1 MGLKKLIPFIPKYKF
16 LVIDDY
22 KPIYDIGADGL
33 KRLSRAMNLG
43 DYKLVPSNS
52 KLASM
57 PQELQ
62 LAHLLINQVADAA
75 FCVQENSEFLYVND
89 ATCRITEY
97 SREELLRMR
106 LQDVDVDFSPEVWSQ
121 QWRSLKSQGS
131 LCLKSRYRTKKGQM
145 FLMGITLTYIEHQGK
160 QIACAITSDRSQ
172 EIVEFSMQRY
182 AEKSKDA
189 NIELHQEVSA
199 EYQQKEEELKTSVN
213 LLRST
218 LESTANGILAVNFD
232 GEILCY
238 NQKFM
243 DMWQL
248 PKSITISRKCKRAKG
263 FFESQVKDRQL
274 FRDCVWEM
282 QIQCASER
290 YDLLELKDGRTFA
303 HYSEPQRLDGKII
316 GRVWSIWDVTEF
328 KRTEQAL
335 KLNESRFRT
344 LAENTDASVFLI
356 QNSKFCYVNQAAET
370 LTGYSKKELLNNFNL
385 DQLVKSK
392 KLRQVN
398 KLDRA
403 GACEYQEMQIVTK
416 SGSQR
421 WLACT
426 VEVMDGLLD
435 FSGKAVEFVTA
446 IDITDYKHAESEVR
460 QALEQAK
467 KLSELRERFVSM
479 LCHQFRT
486 PLNIVSFSSD
496 LLKRHLHQWNEEKS
510 RSYLDL
516 IQSAVHEISQ
526 LLDEV
531 LLFGKAEAAKL
542 ECNPRQ
548 VDLQQFCRDITAQM
562 HLASDKQTSI
572 DFISPGDC
580 STAYLD
586 PKLLHHILT
595 NLLSNAIK
603 YSPDGGIVTFELRCE
618 DEEVIFQV
626 KDAGIGIPV
635 VDRQQIF
642 EAFYR
647 GSNVDSIPGTGL
659 GLSVVKTLVEI
670 HKGQV
675 TVESDVGAGTK
686 FTVVLPN
693 RIAES

>member
-1 MGLKKLIPFIPKYKF
+1 VRLKKLILLIQRQKF
-16 LVIDDY
+16 LVIHDY

-33 KRLSRAMNLG
+33 ERLSRAMNLG

-52 KLASM
+52 KSVSM

-75 FCVQENSEFLYVND
+75 FCLEENSEFLYVND

-97 SREELLRMR
+97 SREELLGMK
-106 LQDVDVDFSPEVWSQ
+106 LQDVDVDFSKEVWSQ

-160 QIACAITSDRSQ
+160 GIACAIASDRSQ

-182 AEKSKDA
+182 ADKSKDA
-189 NIELHQEVSA
+189 NSELHQEVSA
-199 EYQQKEEELKTSVN
+199 EYQRKEEELKRSVN

-238 NQKFM
+238 NQKFT

-248 PKSITISRKCKRAKG
+248 PKSVTISRKCKQAKA
-263 FFESQVKDRQL
+263 FFESQVKDPQL
-274 FRDCVWEM
+274 FSDCVWEM
-282 QIQCASER
+282 EVQSDRER

-303 HYSEPQRLDGKII
+303 HYSEPQRLEEKII

-328 KRTEQAL
+328 KRTEAAL
-335 KLNESRFRT
+335 KLNESRFRL
-344 LAENTDASVFLI
+344 LAETTDASVFLI
-356 QNSKFCYVNQAAET
+356 QNSKLCYVNHAAEA
-370 LTGYSKKELLNNFNL
+370 LTGYTRKELLNNFNL
-385 DQLVKSK
+385 NRLIKSK
-392 KLRQVN
+392 RLRQVN
-398 KLDRA
+398 KLDHPA
-403 GACEYQEMQIVTK
+403 SCEYQEMQIVTK
-416 SGSQR
+416 TGLQR

-446 IDITDYKHAESEVR
+446 IDITDYKSAESEVR

-496 LLKRHLHQWNEEKS
+496 LLKRHLHQWNEEKT

-516 IQSAVHEISQ
+516 IQAAVHEISQ

-542 ECNPRQ
+542 ECNPRP
-548 VDLQQFCRDITAQM
+548 VDLQQFCRDIIAQM

-572 DFISPGDC
+572 DFVTPGNC

-586 PKLLHHILT
+586 PKLLHHILS

-603 YSPDGGIVTFELRCE
+603 YSPDSGTVTFELCCQ

-626 KDAGIGIPV
+626 TDAGIGIPV

-647 GSNVDSIPGTGL
+647 GSNVDSIPGSGL
-659 GLSVVKTLVEI
+659 GLSIVKTLVEI
-670 HKGQV
+670 HGGRIAL
-675 TVESDVGAGTK
+675 ESGVGAGTK
-686 FTVVLPN
+686 FTVMLPN
-693 RIAES
+693 AIPES

>member
-1 MGLKKLIPFIPKYKF
+1 
-16 LVIDDY
+16 
-22 KPIYDIGADGL
+22 
-33 KRLSRAMNLG
+33 MNLG

-52 KLASM
+52 KLASI

-75 FCVQENSEFLYVND
+75 FCLQENSEFLYVND
-89 ATCRITEY
+89 AICRITEY
-97 SREELLRMR
+97 SRQELLGMR
-106 LQDVDVDFSPEVWSQ
+106 LEDVDVDFSPEVWLE
-121 QWRSLKSQGS
+121 QWLLLKSQGS
-131 LCLKSRYRTKKGQM
+131 LSLKSRYRTKKGQM
-145 FLMGITLTYIEHQGK
+145 FLMGINLNYIEHQGK
-160 QIACAITSDRSQ
+160 GIACVMGSDRSQ

-182 AEKSKDA
+182 ADKSKDA
-189 NIELHQEVSA
+189 NQQLHEEVSA

-238 NQKFM
+238 NQKFT

-248 PKSITISRKCKRAKG
+248 PKSITISRKCKRAKA
-263 FFESQVKDRQL
+263 FFESQVKDPQL
-274 FRDCVWEM
+274 FSDCVWEM
-282 QIQCASER
+282 EIQCNNER

-303 HYSEPQRLDGKII
+303 HYSEPQRLDEKII

-328 KRTEQAL
+328 KRTEAAL
-335 KLNESRFRT
+335 KLNESRFRI
-344 LAENTDASVFLI
+344 LAETTDASVFLI
-356 QNSKFCYVNQAAET
+356 QNSKICYVNQAAET
-370 LTGYSKKELLNNFNL
+370 LTGYTKEELLNDFNL
-385 DQLVKSK
+385 NRLITSK

-398 KLDRA
+398 KLDDA
-403 GACEYQEMQIVTK
+403 SACEYQEMQIVTK
-416 SGSQR
+416 NGLQR

-426 VEVMDGLLD
+426 VEMMDGLLD

-446 IDITDYKHAESEVR
+446 IDITDYKSAESEVR

-496 LLKRHLHQWNEEKS
+496 LLKRHFPQWNEDKI

-516 IQSAVHEISQ
+516 IQAAVHEISQ

-542 ECNPRQ
+542 ECNPRP
-548 VDLQQFCRDITAQM
+548 VDLQQFCRDIIAQM
-562 HLASDKQTSI
+562 HLATDKQTSI
-572 DFISPGDC
+572 DFISLSAC

-603 YSPDGGIVTFELRCE
+603 YSPQGSTVIFELCCQ

-626 KDAGIGIPV
+626 QDAGIGIPV

-647 GSNVDSIPGTGL
+647 GSNVDSISGTGL
-659 GLSVVKTLVEI
+659 GLSIVKTLVEI
-670 HKGQV
+670 HGGRIA
-675 TVESDVGAGTK
+675 VESDVGAGTK

-693 RIAES
+693 TIAES

>member
-1 MGLKKLIPFIPKYKF
+1 MK
-16 LVIDDY
+16 
-22 KPIYDIGADGL
+22 
-33 KRLSRAMNLG
+33 LG

-52 KLASM
+52 KLGLM
-57 PQELQ
+57 PQEMQ

-75 FCVQENSEFLYVND
+75 FCLQENSEFLYVND
-89 ATCRITEY
+89 AICRITEY
-97 SREELLRMR
+97 SREELLGMT
-106 LQDVDVDFSPEVWSQ
+106 LQDIDVDFLPEVWLE
-121 QWRSLKSQGS
+121 QWRSLKLQGS

-145 FLMGITLTYIEHQGK
+145 FLMGITLTYVEHQGK
-160 QIACAITSDRSQ
+160 GIACVLASDRSR
-172 EIVEFSMQRY
+172 EILEFSMQRY
-182 AEKSKDA
+182 ADKSSYA
-189 NIELHQEVSA
+189 NVELHQEVSA
-199 EYQQKEEELKTSVN
+199 QYQQKEEELKTSVN

-218 LESTANGILAVNFD
+218 LESTANGILAVNFE

-248 PKSITISRKCKRAKG
+248 PKSVTISRKCKRAKA
-263 FFESQVKDRQL
+263 FFESQVKDPQL
-274 FRDCVWEM
+274 FSDCVWEM
-282 QIQCASER
+282 EIQCDRER

-303 HYSEPQRLDGKII
+303 HYSEPQRLDDKII

-328 KRTEQAL
+328 KRTEAAL
-335 KLNESRFRT
+335 KLNESRFRI
-344 LAENTDASVFLI
+344 LAETTDASVFLI
-356 QNSKFCYVNQAAET
+356 QNSKFCYVNQAAEA
-370 LTGYSKKELLNNFNL
+370 LTGYTKKELLNNFNL
-385 DQLVKSK
+385 NRLIKSK

-403 GACEYQEMQIVTK
+403 AGCEYQEMQIVTK
-416 SGSQR
+416 NGLER

-426 VEVMDGLLD
+426 VEVMDVLLD
-435 FSGKAVEFVTA
+435 FSGNPVEFVTA
-446 IDITDYKHAESEVR
+446 IDITDYKSAESEVR

-496 LLKRHLHQWNEEKS
+496 LLKRNLHQWNEEKT

-516 IQSAVHEISQ
+516 IQNAVHEISQ
-526 LLDEV
+526 LLDDV

-548 VDLQQFCRDITAQM
+548 VDLEQFCRDIAAQM
-562 HLASDKQTSI
+562 NLATDKQTLI
-572 DFISPGDC
+572 NFISPGDC

-603 YSPDGGIVTFELRCE
+603 YSPEGSIVIFELCCQ

-626 KDAGIGIPV
+626 KDAGIGIPA

-647 GSNVDSIPGTGL
+647 GSNVDSVPGTGL

-670 HKGQV
+670 HRGRI

-693 RIAES
+693 TIAKS

>member
-1 MGLKKLIPFIPKYKF
+1 
-16 LVIDDY
+16 
-22 KPIYDIGADGL
+22 
-33 KRLSRAMNLG
+33 MNLG

-52 KLASM
+52 KSASK

-62 LAHLLINQVADAA
+62 FAHLLINQVADAA
-75 FCVQENSEFLYVND
+75 FCVQENSQFLYVND
-89 ATCRITEY
+89 ATCRLTEY
-97 SREELLRMR
+97 SREELLGMK
-106 LQDVDVDFSPEVWSQ
+106 LQDVDVDLSKEVWSE
-121 QWRSLKSQGS
+121 QWRSLCSHGS
-131 LCLKSRYRTKKGQM
+131 LSFKSRYRTKKGQM
-145 FLMGITLTYIEHQGK
+145 FLMGITLTYIEHEGK
-160 QIACAITSDRSQ
+160 QIACAIASDRSE
-172 EIVEFSMQRY
+172 EIVEFSMQQY
-182 AEKSKDA
+182 ADKSKDA

-199 EYQQKEEELKTSVN
+199 EYQRKEEELKTSVN

-248 PKSITISRKCKRAKG
+248 PHSVSVSRKCKRAKG
-263 FFESQVKDRQL
+263 FFESQVKDAQL

-282 QIQCASER
+282 QIQCDRER
-290 YDLLELKDGRTFA
+290 YDLVELKDGRTFA
-303 HYSEPQRLDGKII
+303 HYSEPQRIDDKII

-328 KRTEQAL
+328 KRTEAAL
-335 KLNESRFRT
+335 KLNESRFRI
-344 LAENTDASVFLI
+344 LAETTDASVFLI
-356 QNSKFCYVNQAAET
+356 QNSKLCYVNHAAEA
-370 LTGYSKKELLNNFNL
+370 LTGYTKKELLNNFNL
-385 DQLVKSK
+385 NQLIKSK

-403 GACEYQEMQIVTK
+403 ATCEYQEMQITSK
-416 SGSQR
+416 NGLQR

-426 VEVMDGLLD
+426 VEVMDALLD
-435 FSGKAVEFVTA
+435 FSGQPVEFITA
-446 IDITDYKHAESEVR
+446 IDITDYKSAESEVR
-460 QALEQAK
+460 LALDQAK

-496 LLKRHLHQWNEEKS
+496 LLKRHLHQWNEEKT

-516 IQSAVHEISQ
+516 IQNAVYEISQ

-542 ECNPRQ
+542 ECNPRP
-548 VDLQQFCRDITAQM
+548 VDLQQFCRDIIAQM

-572 DFISPGDC
+572 DFITPGDC

-603 YSPDGGIVTFELRCE
+603 YSPDGGTVTFNLHCE

-626 KDAGIGIPV
+626 TDAGIGIPV
-635 VDRQQIF
+635 VDREQIF

-659 GLSVVKTLVEI
+659 GLSVVKTLVDI
-670 HKGQV
+670 HGGRIA
-675 TVESDVGAGTK
+675 VESDVGAGTK

-693 RIAES
+693 TIAES

>member
-1 MGLKKLIPFIPKYKF
+1 
-16 LVIDDY
+16 
-22 KPIYDIGADGL
+22 
-33 KRLSRAMNLG
+33 MNLG
-43 DYKLVPSNS
+43 DYTLVPSNS
-52 KLASM
+52 KSASTH
-57 PQELQ
+57 QELQ

-75 FCVQENSEFLYVND
+75 FCLQENSDFLYVND
-89 ATCRITEY
+89 ASCRIIEY

-106 LQDVDVDFSPEVWSQ
+106 LQDVDVDFSPEIWSQ
-121 QWRSLKSQGS
+121 QWESLKSQGCVS
-131 LCLKSRYRTKKGQM
+131 LKSRYRTKKGQM
-145 FLMGITLTYIEHQGK
+145 FLMEITLTYIEHQG
-160 QIACAITSDRSQ
+160 QGIACAIASDRTQ
-172 EIVEFSMQRY
+172 EILEFSMQQY
-182 AEKSKDA
+182 VDKSKVV
-189 NIELHQEVSA
+189 NSELHEQVSA
-199 EYQQKEEELKTSVN
+199 EYQHKEEELKTSVN

-238 NQKFM
+238 NQKFT

-248 PKSITISRKCKRAKG
+248 PKSVTISRKCKRAKA
-263 FFESQVKDRQL
+263 FFESQVKDAQL
-274 FRDCVWEM
+274 FCDCVWEM
-282 QIQCASER
+282 HIQSESER
-290 YDLLELKDGRTFA
+290 YDLVELKDGRTFA
-303 HYSEPQRLDGKII
+303 HYSEPQRLDDKII

-328 KRTEQAL
+328 KRTEAAL
-335 KLNESRFRT
+335 KLNESRFRI
-344 LAENTDASVFLI
+344 LAETTDASVFLI
-356 QNSKFCYVNQAAET
+356 QNSKVCYINQAGEA
-370 LTGYSKKELLNNFNL
+370 LTGYTKEELLNNFNFNRL
-385 DQLVKSK
+385 IKSK

-398 KLDRA
+398 KLDHGA
-403 GACEYQEMQIVTK
+403 GCEYQEMQIVTK
-416 SGSQR
+416 NGSER

-435 FSGKAVEFVTA
+435 FSGKPVEFVTA
-446 IDITDYKHAESEVR
+446 IDITDYKSAESEVR
-460 QALEQAK
+460 QALDQAK

-496 LLKRHLHQWNEEKS
+496 LLKRHLHQWNEEKN

-516 IQSAVHEISQ
+516 IQAAVNEISQ

-548 VDLQQFCRDITAQM
+548 LDLQQFCRDITAQM

-572 DFISPGDC
+572 DFISLGDS

-603 YSPDGGIVTFELRCE
+603 YSPDGGTVTFELCCQ
-618 DEEVIFQV
+618 DEEVIFEVQ
-626 KDAGIGIPV
+626 DAGIGIPV

-647 GSNVDSIPGTGL
+647 GSNVDAIPGSGL
-659 GLSVVKTLVEI
+659 GLSIVKTLVEI
-670 HKGQV
+670 HGGRIA
-675 TVESDVGAGTK
+675 VESNVGAGTK

-693 RIAES
+693 TIAKS

>member
-1 MGLKKLIPFIPKYKF
+1 
-16 LVIDDY
+16 
-22 KPIYDIGADGL
+22 
-33 KRLSRAMNLG
+33 
-43 DYKLVPSNS
+43 
-52 KLASM
+52 M

-75 FCVQENSEFLYVND
+75 FCVQESSQFVYVND
-89 ATCRITEY
+89 ATCRMTEY
-97 SREELLRMR
+97 SREELLGMR
-106 LQDVDVDFSPEVWSQ
+106 LQDVDVDFSKEVWSE
-121 QWRSLKSQGS
+121 QWRSLKSKGS
-131 LCLKSRYRTKKGQM
+131 VSFKSRYRTKKGQM

-160 QIACAITSDRSQ
+160 QIACAIASDRSE
-172 EIVEFSMQRY
+172 EIVEFSMQQY
-182 AEKSKDA
+182 ADKSKDA

-199 EYQQKEEELKTSVN
+199 EYQRKEEELKTSVN

-248 PKSITISRKCKRAKG
+248 PHSVSVSRKCKRAKA
-263 FFESQVKDRQL
+263 FFESQIQVKDVQL

-282 QIQCASER
+282 QIQSDRER
-290 YDLLELKDGRTFA
+290 YDLVELKDGRTFA
-303 HYSEPQRLDGKII
+303 HYSEPQRLDDKII

-328 KRTEQAL
+328 KRTEAAL
-335 KLNESRFRT
+335 KLNESRFRI
-344 LAENTDASVFLI
+344 LAETTDASVFLV
-356 QNSKFCYVNQAAET
+356 QNSKLCYVNHAAEA
-370 LTGYSKKELLNNFNL
+370 LTGYTKKELLNNFNL
-385 DQLVKSK
+385 NQLIKSRK
-392 KLRQVN
+392 QRQVN

-403 GACEYQEMQIVTK
+403 ATCEYQEMQITSK
-416 SGSQR
+416 KGLQR

-426 VEVMDGLLD
+426 VEMMDGLLD
-435 FSGKAVEFVTA
+435 FSGQPVEFITA
-446 IDITDYKHAESEVR
+446 IDITDYKSAESEVR
-460 QALEQAK
+460 LALDQAK

-496 LLKRHLHQWNEEKS
+496 LLKRHLHQWNEEKT

-516 IQSAVHEISQ
+516 IQNAVYEISQ

-542 ECNPRQ
+542 ECNPRP
-548 VDLQQFCRDITAQM
+548 VDLQQFCRDIIAQM

-572 DFISPGDC
+572 DFITPGDC

-603 YSPDGGIVTFELRCE
+603 YSPDGGTVTFNLHCE
-618 DEEVIFQV
+618 DEEVIFQFT
-626 KDAGIGIPV
+626 DAGIGIPV
-635 VDRQQIF
+635 VDREQIF

-659 GLSVVKTLVEI
+659 GLSVVKTLVDI
-670 HKGQV
+670 HGGQV
-675 TVESDVGAGTK
+675 SVESNVGAGTK

-693 RIAES
+693 TIAKS